1 MLALVDDERLAA
13 LAAGGSQHA
22 FGELVQRHEARLL
35 MVSRSVLRSDDDARD
50 AVQNALLKAFRA
62 LQDGQLRGA
71 PRPWLARIAHNEA
84 RSLARV
90 RREFAPLDP
99 EALGAAG
106 DPHEV
111 VLARERLATL
121 VADVAALP
129 ERLRLPL
136 LLRAEAGLSYDAI
149 ACNSGRRSAPP
160 ARRSATPARRSR
172 PRPARARPTAPT
184 SAGSSRV
191 PTAGGTARAASAG
204 ICVPASPAVPGART
218 AGRSCCC
225 RAAGC
230 SGTSPSGSTRS
241 SRRAAAVSPAPP
253 VPARSWWR
261 SRPVR

>member
-1 MLALVDDERLAA
+1 MALTFFTGSSEPLGPGLAPGSKFVPMLALVDDERLAA
-13 LAAGGSQHA
+13 LAAGGSEHA

-99 EALGAAG
+99 DALGASG

-111 VLARERLATL
+111 VLAKERLATL

-129 ERLRLPL
+129 DRLRLPL
-136 LLRAEAGLSYDAI
+136 LLRAEAGLEL
-149 ACNSGRRSAPP
+149 RRDRAATRRRAPARP

-172 PRPARARPTAPT
+172 PTPARARPTART
-184 SAGSSRV
+184 SARSSPA
-191 PTAGGTARAASAG
+191 PTAGATARAGCAG
-204 ICVPASPAVPGART
+204 ICAPASPARPGA
-218 AGRSCCC
+218 
-225 RAAGC
+225 
-230 SGTSPSGSTRS
+230 PSGGR
-241 SRRAAAVSPAPP
+241 
-253 VPARSWWR
+253 
-261 SRPVR
+261 